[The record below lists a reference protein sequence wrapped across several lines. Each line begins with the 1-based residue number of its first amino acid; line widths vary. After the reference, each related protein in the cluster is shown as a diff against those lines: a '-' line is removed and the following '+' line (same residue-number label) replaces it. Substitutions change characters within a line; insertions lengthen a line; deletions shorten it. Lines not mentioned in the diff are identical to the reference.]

1 MIYFCT
7 QKNRRV
13 LVLQSPRLNG
23 IDYLEVVGNTPCG
36 QQLALTFLKDARGLQ
51 FTPGNFTVT
60 GGTPIEVV
68 SVMPANAA
76 TPFVILVNLNRTGDF
91 STYTLTLIAGPG
103 IADPPDGLDP
113 QLVSVNFSFKAG
125 CPTPADCV
133 PDSCCPTPQRSTPE
147 INYLAKD
154 YDGFR
159 QVMLDRMA
167 VLTPS
172 WTETHAAD
180 LGIAL
185 VETLAYAADH
195 LSYQQDAVSTEAYI
209 GTARS
214 RISLRRHAHLVDYQ
228 IGEGSNARTLVFI
241 NTTADNLQVPAG
253 VFFFV
258 RVPGLPAIAKA
269 GDPVAQQLAKSSNP
283 IFASLQSV
291 TLFTE
296 QNSID
301 FYTWGD
307 ANCCLPPGATEAT
320 LVGNLATLKPG
331 DLLIFEE
338 VLGPGTGNDDDANP
352 ANRWA
357 VVLTSVRIMDYKSRP
372 LVDPLNGQPITQITW
387 SVDDALPFPLCLS
400 STANAGSGSLPVFNV
415 SVARGNVVPAD
426 QGVWITSESLGEVP
440 AAPPLP
446 VAGSGCTCDTETT
459 VTEPIPRY
467 YPKLANSPLTFAVPF
482 QGITSAAAFLTP
494 DPVQATAQI
503 SASSN
508 NGFTWLPQRD
518 LLSSNDTD
526 HAFVPEIENDGS
538 VFLRF
543 GDGKFGAA
551 PDPGVSFFATYR
563 VGNGM
568 RGNIGGDSLAHIV
581 VPQNFLP
588 PLASISAIRNPLAAT
603 GGIDREN
610 MEHIVQYA
618 PFSYETQKR
627 CVTEADYGQAAAQ
640 ASAIREARGTLRWTG
655 SWYTAFVS
663 IDPVATI
670 TTQLVDDTTSRLNLL
685 RMMGTDLAVEGAV
698 IVGLQIGMEICV
710 DPEHFQGD
718 VYDALI
724 KVFVTGN
731 QCNGQSGLLNAANF
745 TFGQTVYASPLI
757 AAAQAVE
764 GVLAATLI
772 TFARM
777 DDLEADGVA
786 KGYLTMGRLEIPR
799 CDNDPNHLDHGIF
812 VLQMDGGK

>member
-1 MIYFCT
+1 
-7 QKNRRV
+7 
-13 LVLQSPRLNG
+13 
-23 IDYLEVVGNTPCG
+23 
-36 QQLALTFLKDARGLQ
+36 
-51 FTPGNFTVT
+51 
-60 GGTPIEVV
+60 
-68 SVMPANAA
+68 
-76 TPFVILVNLNRTGDF
+76 
-91 STYTLTLIAGPG
+91 
-103 IADPPDGLDP
+103 
-113 QLVSVNFSFKAG
+113 
-125 CPTPADCV
+125 
-133 PDSCCPTPQRSTPE
+133 
-147 INYLAKD
+147 
-154 YDGFR
+154 
-159 QVMLDRMA
+159 
-167 VLTPS
+167 
-172 WTETHAAD
+172 
-180 LGIAL
+180 
-185 VETLAYAADH
+185 
-195 LSYQQDAVSTEAYI
+195 
-209 GTARS
+209 
-214 RISLRRHAHLVDYQ
+214 
-228 IGEGSNARTLVFI
+228 
-241 NTTADNLQVPAG
+241 
-253 VFFFV
+253 
-258 RVPGLPAIAKA
+258 
-269 GDPVAQQLAKSSNP
+269 
-283 IFASLQSV
+283 
-291 TLFTE
+291 
-296 QNSID
+296 
-301 FYTWGD
+301 
-307 ANCCLPPGATEAT
+307 
-320 LVGNLATLKPG
+320 
-331 DLLIFEE
+331 
-338 VLGPGTGNDDDANP
+338 
-352 ANRWA
+352 
-357 VVLTSVRIMDYKSRP
+357 
-372 LVDPLNGQPITQITW
+372 
-387 SVDDALPFPLCLS
+387 
-400 STANAGSGSLPVFNV
+400 
-415 SVARGNVVPAD
+415 
-426 QGVWITSESLGEVP
+426 
-440 AAPPLP
+440 
-446 VAGSGCTCDTETT
+446 
-459 VTEPIPRY
+459 
-467 YPKLANSPLTFAVPF
+467 
-482 QGITSAAAFLTP
+482 
-494 DPVQATAQI
+494 
-503 SASSN
+503 
-508 NGFTWLPQRD
+508 
-518 LLSSNDTD
+518 LSSNDTD

-568 RGNIGGDSLAHIV
+568 RGNIGRDSLAHIV

-640 ASAIREARGTLRWTG
+640 ATAIREARGTLRWTG

-777 DDLEADGVA
+777 DNLEADGVA

-799 CDNDPNHLDHGIF
+799 CDNDPSHLDHGIF